1 MAPSDQSNTIDFNAA
16 KLQRLGYSSARQAG
30 PLRPVSLAEL
40 RRQLTLQLQTSLDVE
55 RILALFFQGLQQY
68 VPLDALTYRHPG
80 SDLRLE
86 FGVRASHSAR
96 YRLSHEG
103 EYLGEVVFRRC
114 RRFDDQELGQ
124 LESLM
129 ACLLYPLR
137 NALLYRAALRSAL
150 RDPLTDTGNRIAM
163 DQALQRE
170 IEVTRRNLS
179 PLSVLMLD
187 IDHFKSINDRF
198 GHGVGDEVLKAIA
211 TSLKGSLRNVDMV
224 FRYGGEEFLVVLSGA
239 HQEAAAMIGER
250 LRRGVEALQHLVQG
264 QPIVLSI
271 SLGCATLAPGETA
284 ESLLRRADNA
294 LYSAKREGRNRIALA
309 G

>member
-1 MAPSDQSNTIDFNAA
+1 MVPPHQSNTIDFDAA
-16 KLQRLGYSSARQAG
+16 KLRRLGFSSAQQPG
-30 PLRPVSLAEL
+30 PLRALSLADL
-40 RRQLTLQLQTSLDVE
+40 RRQLTLQLQTSLEAD
-55 RILALFFQGLQQY
+55 RILTLFFQEVRRL
-68 VPLDALTYRHPG
+68 VPLDALAYRNAG

-86 FGVRASHSAR
+86 FGVSASHSAS

-103 EYLGEVVFRRC
+103 EYLGEVVFRRG

-129 ACLLYPLR
+129 ACLLFPLR

-170 IEVTRRNLS
+170 ADRARRTLE

-211 TSLKGSLRNVDMV
+211 TTLKADLRNIDLV
-224 FRYGGEEFLVVLSGA
+224 FRYGGEEFLVLLSGTG
-239 HQEAAAMIGER
+239 QEAAAMIGER
-250 LRRGVEALQHLVQG
+250 LRQAVEALQHLVEG
-264 QPIVLSI
+264 QAIHLSI
-271 SLGCATLAPGETA
+271 SLGCATLAPGETV

-294 LYSAKREGRNRIALA
+294 LYNAKREGRNRLA
-309 G
+309 FAG